1 MFEAVSVAADSW
13 LREARFR
20 QLVSTPRRINPVQG
34 RSLDLCKCPSF
45 DLPDAF
51 SRNREFVRKLVKR
64 KRLRSQ
70 ASRFKYLPLTSGQH
84 IYRLVK
90 RLLLQEAL
98 LVLHENGLGI

>member
-1 MFEAVSVAADSW
+1 MFEAVSVTADSW

-20 QLVSTPRRINPVQG
+20 QLGSTPRRTNPVQG
-34 RSLDLCKCPSF
+34 RFLELCKCPSF

-51 SRNREFVRKLVKR
+51 RRNREFVRKLVER

-70 ASRFKYLPLTSGQH
+70 ASHFKYLPLTSGQH

-90 RLLLQEAL
+90 RLLLQEAF
-98 LVLHENGLGI
+98 LVLYENGLGI